1 MKDAID
7 KKHGFYFLRVGS
19 ESDKIDLDLK
29 VMMYLKGDQLETT
42 EEKEKLFTYKFPSAG
57 DFKLTS

>member
-19 ESDKIDLDLK
+19 NNDKFYLTLK
-29 VMMYLKGDQLETT
+29 IKMFVKGNIVETT
-42 EEKEKLFTYKFPSAG
+42 EKNEKLYVY
-57 DFKLTS
+57 